1 MPARRMPAPGMAA
14 VVGAIGLHVVAF
26 KKQFCEIPSTEM
38 VGTRMQRMRRSSVLE
53 MGIAPHTDHPGL
65 WPLGL
70 DAGVKGMSI

>member
-1 MPARRMPAPGMAA
+1 MY
-14 VVGAIGLHVVAF
+14 
-26 KKQFCEIPSTEM
+26 EM
-38 VGTRMQRMRRSSVLE
+38 VGTQMQRMRRSGVLE